1 MPIHQIIVDLS
12 YLYITFRYRNRR
24 KDMAK
29 SRAATSNDEK
39 EEFGPV
45 FARVYAIA
53 ASLSRRHKTVYSK
66 ALEDIVSLN
75 PSNIL
80 EVGSGPG
87 IAAALIAQKL
97 PLAKILCVDPS
108 STMVKIAN
116 KRFERLSL
124 SPRVKSVVG
133 KSSSISTTEKF
144 DLIFSSLS
152 YHHWSDGPRDLN
164 VLAGKYLSA
173 GNLLIY
179 ENFIAN
185 PENGNGGMHHHGI
198 STKDIES
205 MNIPGFKKSYE
216 ITGKLVTVKFC
227 NT

>member
-1 MPIHQIIVDLS
+1 MA
-12 YLYITFRYRNRR
+12 TGCER
-24 KDMAK
+24 K
-29 SRAATSNDEK
+29 SNDEK
-39 EEFGPV
+39 EEFGPIL
-45 FARVYAIA
+45 ARFYALM
-53 ASLSRRHKTVYSK
+53 ASLSLRHKKVYSK

-75 PSNIL
+75 PSSIL

-124 SPRVKSVVG
+124 SARVKSEVG

-144 DLIFSSLS
+144 DLLFSSLS
-152 YHHWSDGPRDLN
+152 YHHWSDGTKDLYD
-164 VLAGKYLSA
+164 LAGKYLPA

-185 PENGNGGMHHHGI
+185 PDKEDSGVRQHGI
-198 STKDIES
+198 SMKDIEA

-216 ITGKLVTVKFC
+216 ISGKLVTVKFSA
-227 NT
+227 T